1 MKRREFLVRSVG
13 AGVAAGLTPVAA
25 IAGGSNSNAPAL
37 AASDVSSTARL
48 RQTWFERLIDQDF
61 TLHREG
67 QEPVPARLVAVRGVP
82 GSARHEQFTVLFRV
96 TGADSEGGLFEAEHP
111 TAGRFPIRFSPCAD
125 LGSRLTWQAH
135 YSLLS

>member
-13 AGVAAGLTPVAA
+13 AGVASGLAPVAA
-25 IAGGSNSNAPAL
+25 FAGGSHAGAPARPESAS
-37 AASDVSSTARL
+37 AAPR
-48 RQTWFERLIDQDF
+48 RQAWFERLINDEF

-67 QEPVPARLVAVRGVP
+67 QDPVRARLIAVRGVP
-82 GSARHEQFTVLFRV
+82 GSPRHEQFTVVFRV